1 MKRAIV
7 MGAVALTGILA
18 AAVPA
23 QAGASTGTSSYVV
36 MVKDG
41 LDPAQVATADGVA
54 PTQVWDEVGGFAA
67 ELTDKQVNRLR
78 ADSSVESVE
87 VDGVAASIPHRS
99 SAPVPQPAQMIKA
112 AVRRVGGLESPT
124 AKIDGIDER
133 IDVDIAILDGGIQ
146 PDHPD
151 LNVAGGHNCVGKGK
165 SWKDRD
171 GHGTMVSGFA
181 AALDND
187 IGIVGI
193 APGARLWAIRV
204 ADPDGLISDSAL
216 LCGLNWAIK
225 HADEI
230 EVANMSLAGD
240 ENDLVPC
247 GTRPRPRSHEARI
260 HDAICKL
267 TRKGVTAVASAGNYS
282 MDATTFSPAGYP
294 EVIAVSAMADYD
306 GLPGGL
312 AATPSVCH
320 PDDWTITSPP
330 SPTTAPRWTSPHRA
344 CASPPRSST
353 ASTPTPRAPASLPRS
368 WPERPRCTCRRTRT
382 PGPPRCVKCW
392 WRGPNRDR
400 SPATPTPI
408 PRACST
414 SADSD
419 HRVGPWRSQSVRP
432 SARC

>member
-7 MGAVALTGILA
+7 MGAVALAGILA

-87 VDGVAASIPHRS
+87 VDGAGQRPSRTAPRHRS
-99 SAPVPQPAQMIKA
+99 EQPAQMIKA

-171 GHGTMVSGFA
+171 GHGTMVGGFA

-230 EVANMSLAGD
+230 EVVNMSLGGD

-247 GTRPRPRSHEARI
+247 GTRPRRRSHEARI

-267 TRKGVTAVASAGNYS
+267 TRKGVTAVASAGNDS

-320 PDDWTITSPP
+320 PDELDDHFATFSNYGAPVDIAAPGVCVTTTYIDSQYAYSEGTSFA
-330 SPTTAPRWTSPHRA
+330 APFVAGAAALYMSTHPHARPAKVREVLVARA
-344 CASPPRSST
+344 
-353 ASTPTPRAPASLPRS
+353 
-368 WPERPRCTCRRTRT
+368 E
-382 PGPPRCVKCW
+382 PGPIPGDPDTYPEGVLNI
-392 WRGPNRDR
+392 RGL
-400 SPATPTPI
+400 
-408 PRACST
+408 
-414 SADSD
+414 
-419 HRVGPWRSQSVRP
+419 
-432 SARC
+432 